1 MSIEDITHQHDMTGN
16 ERRRLSVPLLFRPTV
31 RCGSPPESALYLN
44 TLTVSFL
51 RMDAATGSLRDA
63 RRDGRRSSCVREMS
77 RRAGCTCVNSIRD
90 ARTAPPGRTC
100 NPAERPPQSPWDTPR
115 AAGEHRSGSSGKT
128 DSEVFGHGALGGR
141 SHLLRFQWLA
151 RRGGL
156 YQPNA
161 DIRF

>member
-90 ARTAPPGRTC
+90 AGTAPP
-100 NPAERPPQSPWDTPR
+100 
-115 AAGEHRSGSSGKT
+115 AGHAIPRSGPPNRRGIRRALPASIARVRPVRPIRRYLGMVR
-128 DSEVFGHGALGGR
+128 SEGGR
-141 SHLLRFQWLA
+141 
-151 RRGGL
+151 
-156 YQPNA
+156 
-161 DIRF
+161 IC